1 MVVGINDRAH
11 ISVCRFVRATLGS
24 QRAGITR
31 GAQRRFEGAAPHV
44 VPEHEL
50 GHGLEHRQFDVLGLT
65 GAEAV
70 KQGGEYRRNGVQ
82 PDRAVVERDGNI
94 LRLWRTGLHKQGRHG
109 RESLNQIFV
118 YRSAS
123 VGASFAEPDQADRD
137 QLRVKGF
144 HFLGG

>member
-1 MVVGINDRAH
+1 M
-11 ISVCRFVRATLGS
+11 
-24 QRAGITR
+24 
-31 GAQRRFEGAAPHV
+31 

-82 PDRAVVERDGNI
+82 PDRAVVERNGNV
-94 LRLWRTGLHKQGRHG
+94 LRLWRTSLHKQGRHG
-109 RESLNQIFV
+109 RESLDQVFV

-123 VGASFAEPDQADRD
+123 VGPPSPNPTKLTVISCGSR
-137 QLRVKGF
+137 LPPPRG
-144 HFLGG
+144 